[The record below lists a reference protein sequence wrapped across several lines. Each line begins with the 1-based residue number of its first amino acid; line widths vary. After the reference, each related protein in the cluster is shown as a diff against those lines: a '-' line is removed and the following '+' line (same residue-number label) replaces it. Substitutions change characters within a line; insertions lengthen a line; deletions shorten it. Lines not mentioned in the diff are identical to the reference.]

1 MRRKKKSR
9 VPTSSMIKIASV
21 VLVPGLHNPGPEH
34 WQSIWQG
41 KHPEYH
47 RVQQENWDTPR
58 CSDWI
63 QTLHAAICK
72 IGKGSVVLAGHSSA
86 CATIAHYAAQH
97 ADAEGRVAAAFLV
110 APSDVEALTYPLGS
124 TGFNPCHC
132 RKLPFRSVVVTSI
145 DDPYVTLEHVEFFA
159 HSWGSRLI
167 KIAVARHI
175 NAASGYGPW
184 PDGEQWLEE
193 LREIRA

>member
-9 VPTSSMIKIASV
+9 VPTGSMIKIASV
-21 VLVPGLHNPGPEH
+21 VLVPGLHNSGPEH
-34 WQSIWQG
+34 GQSIRQG

-72 IGKGSVVLAGHSSA
+72 IGKGSVVLAGHGSA

-110 APSDVEALTYPLGS
+110 APSDVEAPTYPLGS
-124 TGFNPCHC
+124 TGFNPMP
-132 RKLPFRSVVVTSI
+132 LSEIAIPFRRGDQYRRS
-145 DDPYVTLEHVEFFA
+145 LCHVGA
-159 HSWGSRLI
+159 RRVLRALLGKPPHQDCRCQRHQRRIRLRTG
-167 KIAVARHI
+167 AR
-175 NAASGYGPW
+175 W
-184 PDGEQWLEE
+184 
-193 LREIRA
+193 